1 MKYFPVLIFIAFAFT
16 AQSQVAIN
24 GNGSNPHPSAML
36 DVNSPNKGLL
46 ISRIST
52 AQRTAIAS
60 PAAGLL
66 VFDTDMQAIY
76 MYDGQTWRPFAFANE
91 TNMQPVE
98 RKPIGAYPGSWFGYS
113 VALYGDYAIVGA
125 PQDTVKGVITGA
137 AYIFHKINGSW
148 TQTAKLFAPNGV
160 LGDNFG
166 HSVDIYEDV
175 VAIGA
180 PQKAVGADNAR
191 GRVYIFKRN
200 GNAWDLQIGL
210 IPADGKADDRF
221 GKAVALYKNILVIG
235 APGRDHSNLEDPG
248 SIYAFAYI
256 NNTWEAKGI
265 INAQQPLLNDEF
277 GTYIDFW
284 NYTLAA
290 SSFDLAVDNIHCGV
304 VYTFNT
310 NSTASQWL
318 IGQKLVPNVK
328 NDWMYFGRSVAIGDD
343 YVVVGA
349 PGYETADKPNAG
361 AWFAYT
367 RVNGNWQIYDYD
379 IETANAKEEMGK
391 AAAVDG
397 KTLYIGSH
405 MYNAHRGRVII
416 HHEYARDIYH
426 PDPFIPTNFGQ
437 VVAAHNGN
445 YIVGVGGGS
454 VFFGVFKNT
463 W

>member
-1 MKYFPVLIFIAFAFT
+1 MKYLPVLILIAFAFT

-24 GNGSNPHPSAML
+24 SNGSNPHSSAML
-36 DVNSPNKGLL
+36 DVNSTNKGLL
-46 ISRIST
+46 IPRIST

-76 MYDGQTWRPFAFANE
+76 MYDGQSWRPFAFANE

-98 RKPIGAYPGSWFGYS
+98 RKPIGASPGSWFGYS
-113 VALYGDYAIVGA
+113 VAIYNDYAIVGA
-125 PQDTVKGVITGA
+125 PQDTVKGETTGA

-160 LGDNFG
+160 HGDNFG
-166 HSVDIYEDV
+166 YRVDIYEDV

-180 PQKAVGADNAR
+180 PKKVVGADAGR

-200 GNAWDLQIGL
+200 GDAWDLQIGL

-221 GKAVALYKNILVIG
+221 GTAIALYKNILVVG

-265 INAQQPLLNDEF
+265 INAQQPIVNDEF
-277 GTYIDFW
+277 GTYFDFW

-290 SSFDLAVDNIHCGV
+290 ASTRQVVDNLPCGA

-310 NSTASQWL
+310 NTSASQWI
-318 IGQKLVPNVK
+318 IGEKLVPNVK
-328 NDWMYFGRSVAIGDD
+328 NEWMLFGRSVAVGDE
-343 YVVVGA
+343 YIVVGA
-349 PGYETADKPNAG
+349 SQYETADRPNAG
-361 AWFAYT
+361 AWFAYE
-367 RVNGNWQIYDYD
+367 RVNGNWQMYDYD
-379 IETANAKEEMGK
+379 IETAKAKEEMGK

-426 PDPFIPTNFGQ
+426 PDPFIPTNFGD
-437 VVAAHNGN
+437 VIAAHNGN
-445 YIVGVGGGS
+445 YIVGGS
-454 VFFGVFKNT
+454 GEVYFGVFKNSY
-463 W
+463 